1 MAGEN
6 DISLLWRLDADASGV
21 DRGTKN
27 AAAAVARLRS
37 QFGHD
42 AAQFEAAGVRAI
54 QQVSGQLT
62 EFVNRRLPLLG
73 KGFSTI
79 SQGLGSLGPG
89 ATASL
94 EKLKGLETS
103 IGGIAKESGKTK
115 EQITGFLTSFAAIE
129 GTTNRNK
136 LALDF
141 FGQSTQ
147 SLSPKLEKAAA
158 ELKSLSAEASTA
170 ATSFQGIITPS
181 SLALIS
187 VTALAVAAVAAITTL
202 AHLGKEATEYG
213 DSIHQAHLKTR
224 IGIENLGAL
233 RIAAHGVGQDLGS
246 LSIAFLRLQ
255 KNIEAADKGNEKL
268 VRTLQKEGITSF
280 KNADAA
286 LVEFFDHFSGLS
298 TEEEK
303 IASASAVF
311 GQRFGARLI
320 GTFDQV
326 RGSLTEFKDELRAS
340 GQLLSEDQVRA
351 AAAADDANDKL
362 REAYDALGRQ
372 IGISVVPIM
381 AKVTDLLA
389 DNIKTAIAL
398 AGALGLVGA
407 AILAIRFPAA
417 IAFITSL
424 GSSAKILGQAM
435 AAAIVPTLEFAA
447 AEQVAAVS
455 TAALAAA
462 FGGILIVA
470 IGAAIIIWS
479 QYESATDSAN
489 AITAEM
495 TEELKRNSEAAI
507 KLSDDLNELKQAQ
520 AGSNEQ
526 HQKLNDILKQ
536 LDPQTRAYIES
547 VEDME
552 ERIRRA
558 TAAVSDNIEVQRTF
572 AKAQALTLLT
582 GLIEQYT
589 AEEKALQRLTAAQ
602 KVLRVDQSQTIFDQ
616 TEAAKAYAKT
626 KQEID
631 TLRVSIEKN
640 EKNLRAAATAAGL
653 SFNSFEALARET
665 TDNDAAIKRLNESYV
680 RFTPTLDTSAEKL
693 KEQAEAWE
701 RLRKAL
707 RGELDSQTLLNELAK
722 AGVDLTGEQAEAN
735 EKYIDQYKTGLD
747 ITQRTARE
755 NAAKAEADFKQGL
768 INNQEYA
775 RQRIANEV
783 IVSVAEEEAL
793 KHRLDL
799 KNQELQEL
807 AKKAQVKPEKSE
819 QEALA
824 KGIQEA
830 KDLNQQLLDLRSNRA
845 IKARQIEQEADE
857 AEKKLRQDRKA
868 VVLELEEATNRAI
881 LEKKKELAKAG
892 GFQLDITEGTDA
904 VSPTFVKKATE
915 SLKRALN
922 RVLGDPE
929 IQRAV
934 KEAAR
939 TSGLPEAL
947 LDAIIAVE
955 SGGERLARSPVG
967 ATGLMQIMEA
977 NFKGLGIAGRK
988 EAENATV
995 NIRAGAKLFA
1005 DELRKANGD
1014 IRQALVAWNSTI
1026 KGFVPDRDA
1035 GRLPQ
1040 VIQEF
1045 ITKVQIA
1052 NNLIPK
1058 SSREAAAEEARVN
1071 VEALEAQRKSYQER
1085 LASLGK
1091 YAAERVDLEKQVSLL
1106 TIKIN
1111 QARLAED
1118 RRVTEEEKAEN
1129 KRRIEAVI
1137 ASFQTSLRVS
1147 QIADQ
1152 QRIAGVKAA
1161 ADLRIKTEE
1170 GAEREILAV
1179 RLAASEEEA
1188 RLLRARQLVAKR
1200 TIEDPEERRR
1210 VLNDLNNQLRINSA
1224 ERDAIEAEGSRKVED
1239 GRAKDLKNL
1248 EEYLNQRKQI
1258 SEQVL
1263 DLEVELQNAALA
1275 FLQAHHAKRSTII
1288 RAQNQL
1294 EIDAERRRFQTALD
1308 GIRKEQEAAAQRVK
1322 AIDKVIAKLREEGK
1336 AETEEALTAIRARAA
1351 ANGVLTDLDRKAEKE
1366 LELHLQRMKNIRGKG
1381 EADEKGAKK
1390 REGGL
1395 SALGIDKEEIQNDIQ
1410 ALEESIIPLNDIL
1423 VNSFHQVA
1431 DAIGQTVSNWVLLG
1445 ETGPAVMRKILAQAL
1460 ASVAAEAAVNAIK
1473 ELALGFATL
1482 FFNPAES
1489 AAHFTSAALWG
1500 SIAGVAA
1507 IAGRSVAGDLF
1518 KSKAG
1523 NSSGG
1528 SGSNGSGGSGS
1539 NQALQTIVQGRNQV
1553 QVVRHEYV
1561 LRVEA
1566 DEGKFGQAL
1575 DTHFESNFRDGG
1587 KYRELVLNDGG
1598 V

>member
-1 MAGEN
+1 MASEN

-62 EFVNRRLPLLG
+62 DFVNRRLPLLG

-79 SQGLGSLGPG
+79 SQGLGTLGPG
-89 ATASL
+89 AAASL

-103 IGGIAKESGKTK
+103 IAGIATESGRTK
-115 EQITGFLTSFAAIE
+115 EQITGFLTSFAAVE

-147 SLSPKLEKAAA
+147 SLTPKLEQAAGQ
-158 ELKSLSAEASTA
+158 LKSLSAEASTA
-170 ATSFQGIITPS
+170 ATNFQGIITPS
-181 SLALIS
+181 TLALVS
-187 VTALAVAAVAAITTL
+187 VTALAAAAVAAISTL

-224 IGIENLGAL
+224 ISIENLGAL
-233 RIAAHGVGQDLGS
+233 RIAAHGVNQDLGS
-246 LSIAFLRLQ
+246 LTIAFVRLQ

-268 VRTLQKEGITSF
+268 AKTLQKEGITSF
-280 KNADAA
+280 KSADAA
-286 LVEFFDHFSGLS
+286 LVEFFDHFSGLA

-303 IASASAVF
+303 VASASAVF
-311 GQRFGARLI
+311 GGRFGARLI

-326 RGSLTEFKDELRAS
+326 RGSLTEFKNELRAE

-351 AAAADDANDKL
+351 AARADDANDKL

-372 IGISVVPIM
+372 IGISVVPIL
-381 AKVTDLLA
+381 AKVTEALA
-389 DNIKTAIAL
+389 DNLRTAIAL
-398 AGALGLVGA
+398 AGGLALVGTA
-407 AILAIRFPAA
+407 LLAIRFPAA
-417 IAFITSL
+417 ISFIVSL
-424 GSSAKILGQAM
+424 ASSAKILGQAM

-462 FGGILIVA
+462 FGGLLIVA

-479 QYESATDSAN
+479 QYESAAESAN
-489 AITAEM
+489 KITSEM
-495 TEELKRNSEAAI
+495 TEELKRNSETAT
-507 KLSDDLNELKQAQ
+507 KLSEDLLELKQAQ
-520 AGSNEQ
+520 RGSNEQ

-536 LDPQTRAYIES
+536 LDPQTQAYIES

-558 TAAVSDNIEVQRTF
+558 TDAVKDNIEAQQTA
-572 AKAQALTLLT
+572 AKAQALTLVT
-582 GLIEQYT
+582 GLVEQYQS
-589 AEEKALQRLTAAQ
+589 EEKALLRLTAAQ
-602 KVLRVDQSQTIFDQ
+602 KVLKVDQDQTIFDQ
-616 TEAAKAYAKT
+616 TEAAKAYAKS

-631 TLRVSIEKN
+631 ILRASIEKN

-653 SFNSFEALARET
+653 TFNSFEDLARGT

-680 RFTPTLDTSAEKL
+680 RFTPTLDTSAGKL

-707 RGELDSQTLLNELAK
+707 RGELDSQTLLNELTK
-722 AGVDLTGEQAEAN
+722 AGIDLTGDQADAN

-747 ITQRTARE
+747 ITQRAARE

-775 RQRIANEV
+775 RQRIANEAT
-783 IVSVAEEEAL
+783 VSAAEEEAL

-799 KNQELQEL
+799 KTLELQEL
-807 AKKAQVKPEKSE
+807 AKKTQQKPEKAE

-824 KGIQEA
+824 KAVQEA
-830 KDLNQQLLDLRSNRA
+830 KDLNQQLLDLRSNRSV
-845 IKARQIEQEADE
+845 KERQIQQEADE

-868 VVLELEEATNRAI
+868 AILELEEATNRAV

-892 GFQLDITEGTDA
+892 GLRLDITEGTDA

-915 SLKRALN
+915 SLSRALN

-939 TSGLPEAL
+939 TSGLSEAL

-955 SGGERLARSPVG
+955 SGGDRLARSQVG

-977 NFKGLGIAGRK
+977 NFRGLGIAGRK

-1026 KGFVPDRDA
+1026 KGFTPDRDA

-1058 SSREAAAEEARVN
+1058 SSREAAAEEAQVN

-1085 LASLGK
+1085 LSALGK
-1091 YAAERVDLEKQVSLL
+1091 YAVERVDLEKQISLL

-1129 KRRIEAVI
+1129 RRRIEAVI
-1137 ASFQTSLRVS
+1137 ASFQTSFRVS

-1152 QRIAGVKAA
+1152 QRIASIKAA
-1161 ADLRIKTEE
+1161 VDLRIKTEE
-1170 GAEREILAV
+1170 GAEREILAI
-1179 RLAASEEEA
+1179 RLAANKEEA
-1188 RLLRARQLVAKR
+1188 RLLRARQLVAKK
-1200 TIEDPEERRR
+1200 TIEDPEERKRA
-1210 VLNDLNNQLRINSA
+1210 LNDLNNQLRINSA
-1224 ERDAIEAEGSRKVED
+1224 ERDAIEAEGFRKLED

-1263 DLEVELQNAALA
+1263 DLEVELQNAAIV

-1294 EIDAERRRFQTALD
+1294 EVDAERRRFQTTLE

-1322 AIDKVIAKLREEGK
+1322 TLDKVIAKLREEGLV
-1336 AETEEALTAIRARAA
+1336 ETEEALTAIRARAA

-1366 LELHLQRMKNIRGKG
+1366 LELHLRRMKNIRGKG
-1381 EADEKGAKK
+1381 ETDEKDAKK
-1390 REGGL
+1390 QEGGL
-1395 SALGIDKEEIQNDIQ
+1395 GAFGIDKDAIRNDIQ
-1410 ALEESIIPLNDIL
+1410 AIEQSIIPLNEIL
-1423 VNSFHQVA
+1423 VGSFHQVA
-1431 DAIGQTVSNWVLLG
+1431 DAIGSVVEQWVLYG
-1445 ETGPAVMRKILAQAL
+1445 DTGPAVMRKILAAAL
-1460 ASVAAEAAVNAIK
+1460 ATIAKEATVNALK
-1473 ELALGFATL
+1473 ELAVGFAL
-1482 FFNPAES
+1482 LAVGDPG
-1489 AAHFTSAALWG
+1489 AAHAFTSAAIWG
-1500 SIAGVAA
+1500 AVAGASALAGRA
-1507 IAGRSVAGDLF
+1507 IAGDAFKPASTAAGV
-1518 KSKAG
+1518 G
-1523 NSSGG
+1523 GG
-1528 SGSNGSGGSGS
+1528 SNTGFGAQQINPVTLS
-1539 NQALQTIVQGRNQV
+1539 RNQGAPPTPFTV
-1553 QVVRHEYV
+1553 TVVVKQDKHSIVDVFADDYRNGGVTRQVV
-1561 LRVEA
+1561 
-1566 DEGKFGQAL
+1566 
-1575 DTHFESNFRDGG
+1575 T
-1587 KYRELVLNDGG
+1587 NDGG
-1598 V
+1598 TI